1 MMFSMPFKSFLRN
14 MLVPSLKE
22 EDDTLAYWR
31 ERILLAMLACGVAGS
46 SLAFPPS
53 MIVAVRERL
62 WSLAVSN
69 VLAFAATVYLLFSR
83 NLSYRLKAVCT
94 LLIIYA
100 VSVNIL
106 LNAGIISG
114 APAWLFAFST
124 LAGLLLGLKAAWISI
139 LINLATLSTYW
150 FAFNHGILV
159 AQYQFFSTP
168 ERAFA
173 ALVNYM
179 MLNTAA
185 AISAAVM
192 VKGLESANRG
202 QKKAAELRKQ
212 EAEALHQAQAL
223 LEAAI
228 NQSPAGIII
237 ADAPGVRI
245 RLVNAAAFA
254 IWGGV
259 SGDLTG
265 IDIEEHTAKWRLLH
279 PDGTP
284 YEPNNLPLARAILKG
299 EISKDVE
306 VIVHDQQG
314 LERWVS
320 ANAAPV
326 TDANGNVVAGIS
338 IFQDI
343 TERKRADEVLKQSE
357 EKFRTTFQG
366 SPDAI
371 TITARKDGRFV
382 EVNDGFTK
390 MSGYAREEVIGK
402 SPLELNLIVDLED
415 RMAFEEKLMQDGE
428 VDGFEMKYRTKE
440 GVVRDTLLAAR
451 PLYFMDEPCLVA
463 VVKDVSEMKR
473 TAKEKTE
480 LEKQLQHAQKMESM
494 GTLAGGIAHD
504 FNNLLMGIQGR
515 TSLMLMDKDS
525 SHPDV
530 EHLKGIEDYVQ
541 NAVTLT
547 RQLLGFARGGKYEV
561 KPSDINELVRK
572 NAELFGRTRK
582 EINIH
587 AKYHPHIWTVA
598 VDQGQIGQ
606 VMMNLFINAW
616 QAMPEGGEL
625 FLATHNVVLDEEYV
639 KPFSIAPGRYVK
651 IAVADTGVGMDA
663 ATQKRIFDPFF
674 TTKEMGRGTGL
685 GLASAYG
692 IIKNHGGI
700 INVASEKGEG
710 ATFTVYLPASESK
723 VQNAGPKPIEGLRR
737 GNETVLLVDDERII
751 LETAEALLR
760 RLGYEVLTAS
770 GGEEAVRLYGERG
783 DRIDVVILDMI
794 MPGMSGGDTFD
805 RLKGINPHIKTI
817 LASGYSLNGNAQD
830 ILDRG
835 CDAFIQKPFKIEE
848 LSGKLEAILTP

>member
-1 MMFSMPFKSFLRN
+1 

-62 WSLAVSN
+62 WSLAVIN
-69 VLAFAATVYLLFSR
+69 VLAFATTVYLLFSR
-83 NLSYRLKAVCT
+83 NMGYRLKAVCT
-94 LLIIYA
+94 LLIIFA

-139 LINLATLSTYW
+139 LMNLTTLSAYW

-159 AQYQFFSTP
+159 VQYPFFSTP
-168 ERAFA
+168 ERALA

-212 EAEALHQAQAL
+212 EAEALQQTQAL

-228 NQSPAGIII
+228 NQSPSGIII
-237 ADAPGVRI
+237 AYAPDVRI
-245 RLVNAAAFA
+245 RLINAAAFR
-254 IWGGV
+254 IWG
-259 SGDLTG
+259 SSTDDLTG
-265 IDIEEHTAKWRLLH
+265 IDIEKYAAKWRMLH
-279 PDGTP
+279 PDGTR
-284 YEPNNLPLARAILKG
+284 YEPTDLPVARAVLRG
-299 EISKDVE
+299 EISRDVE
-306 VIVHDQQG
+306 IILHDEQG
-314 LERWVS
+314 RERWVS
-320 ANAAPV
+320 SNAAPI
-326 TDANGNVVAGIS
+326 TDSEGHVVAGIA

-343 TERKRADEVLKQSE
+343 TERKRADRVLKQSE
-357 EKFRTTFQG
+357 EKFRTTFQS

-371 TITARKDGRFV
+371 TITKRKDGRFV

-390 MSGYAREEVIGK
+390 MSGYTREEVIGK
-402 SPLELNLIVDLED
+402 SPLELNLIVDLKD
-415 RMAFEEKLMQDGE
+415 RNAFEKKLKQEGE
-428 VDGFEMKYRTKE
+428 VDGFEIRYRTKE
-440 GVVRDTLLAAR
+440 GAVKDTLLAAR
-451 PLYFMDEPCLVA
+451 PLQFMDEPCLVA
-463 VVKDVSEMKR
+463 VVKDISQMKR
-473 TAKEKTE
+473 TTEEKAE

-515 TSLMLMDKDS
+515 TSLMLMDKDP

-530 EHLKGIEDYVQ
+530 EHLRGIEDYIQ
-541 NAVTLT
+541 NAVALT

-616 QAMPEGGEL
+616 QAMPEGGRLSLE
-625 FLATHNVVLDEEYV
+625 THNVVLDQEYV
-639 KPFSIAPGRYVK
+639 RPFSIAPGQYVK
-651 IAVADTGVGMDA
+651 ISVTDTGVGMDA

-700 INVASEKGEG
+700 INVKSRKGEG

-723 VQNAGPKPIEGLRR
+723 VQIARPKTIEGLRR
-737 GNETVLLVDDERII
+737 GNETVLLVDDEQII

-760 RLGYEVLTAS
+760 RLGYEVLAAS
-770 GGEEAVRLYGERG
+770 GGKEAVRLYEERK
-783 DRIDVVILDMI
+783 DRIDAVVLDMI

-805 RLKGINPHIKTI
+805 RLKAVNPRVKII
-817 LASGYSLNGNAQD
+817 LASGYSLDGNAQD

-848 LSGKLEAILTP
+848 LSGKLEAILTDCP